1 MPTFCALGTVS
12 AFSSL
17 AGTAAAS
24 ARFSLVDATELLF
37 SSVSSSFSS
46 LGEEPGRG
54 LHSDGGARSSD
65 THPGTDGQS
74 ATEPAPQRCP
84 PAPRDD

>member
-1 MPTFCALGTVS
+1 MPTFCALGTIS

-17 AGTAAAS
+17 AGTAATS

-46 LGEEPGRG
+46 LGEEPGQG
-54 LHSDGGARSSD
+54 LRSDRGARGSD
-65 THPGTDGQS
+65 TQPGTDGQTD
-74 ATEPAPQRCP
+74 TEP
-84 PAPRDD
+84 PRGL